1 MLKKG
6 TLNPQMAK
14 ILASTG
20 HMDTLVVTDA
30 GLPIPQ
36 EIERVDFALK
46 PNTPRFLEVLDETLD
61 ALEVEKIIMAEE
73 IKKIS
78 PEMLKEILKR
88 FSDKVEVEFVPHVEF
103 KQKTKSCRAALRSGE
118 FTPYANVILVAG
130 VVY

>member
-20 HMDTLVVTDA
+20 HMDTIVVTDA
-30 GLPIPQ
+30 GLPLPLGV
-36 EIERVDFALK
+36 ERVDFALK
-46 PNTPRFLEVLDETLD
+46 PNLPRFLEVLDETLD
-61 ALEVEKIIMAEE
+61 ALAVEKIILAEE
-73 IKKIS
+73 IKEKS
-78 PEMLKEILKR
+78 PEMLEEILKR
-88 FSDKVEVEFVPHVEF
+88 FSKDVEVVFVPHVEF
-103 KQKTKSCRAALRSGE
+103 KEQTKGCRAALRSGE